1 MSDPITEHKLPF
13 LENGLWQ
20 IGLVVEDLD
29 SAVEAYSDLFGIG
42 PWHVYTY
49 QKPLLK
55 RMTYRGK
62 PGNYKMRVALAKI
75 GPLQIELIQ
84 PLEGESIY
92 AEFIR
97 EHGYGIH
104 HIAVTV
110 DDLESA
116 VAQAEALGLEHVMG
130 GGGHGLD
137 NDGGFAYLGTESLLG
152 TTLELVD
159 LPKRRV
165 QPDRVYPPAEES

>member
-1 MSDPITEHKLPF
+1 
-13 LENGLWQ
+13 
-20 IGLVVEDLD
+20 
-29 SAVEAYSDLFGIG
+29 
-42 PWHVYTY
+42 
-49 QKPLLK
+49 
-55 RMTYRGK
+55 
-62 PGNYKMRVALAKI
+62 MRVALAQI
-75 GPLQIELIQ
+75 GPMQIELIQ

-104 HIAVTV
+104 HIAATV

-152 TTLELVD
+152 TTFELIQ

-165 QPDRVYPPAEES
+165 QPERVYPPAEES